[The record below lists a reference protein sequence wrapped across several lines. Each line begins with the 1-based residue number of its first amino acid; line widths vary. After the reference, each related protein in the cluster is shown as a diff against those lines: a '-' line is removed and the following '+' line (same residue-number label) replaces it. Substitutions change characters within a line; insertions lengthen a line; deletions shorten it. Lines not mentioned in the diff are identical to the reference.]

1 VFHAGEKREMRT
13 ECWTVGLK
21 RRYHMGDLDVDG
33 SKGKV
38 APVLN

>member
-1 VFHAGEKREMRT
+1 ME
-13 ECWTVGLK
+13 VGQDPTGGCSAIGK
-21 RRYHMGDLDVDG
+21 KKDE